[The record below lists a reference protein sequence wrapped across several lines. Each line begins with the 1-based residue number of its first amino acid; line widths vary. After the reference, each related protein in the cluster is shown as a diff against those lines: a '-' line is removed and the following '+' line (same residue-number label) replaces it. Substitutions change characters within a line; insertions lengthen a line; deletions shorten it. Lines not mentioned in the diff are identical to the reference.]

1 MEGIFYLEKEDTD
14 THIYKD
20 RRIIRFD
27 RIVCTSQIDI
37 TRTPLGLPYPECF
50 KNKILCSSK

>member
-14 THIYKD
+14 PRIYKD

-27 RIVCTSQIDI
+27 RIVCISQIDI
-37 TRTPLGLPYPECF
+37 TRTPLGQPYPGCF
-50 KNKILCSSK
+50 KDKILCSS